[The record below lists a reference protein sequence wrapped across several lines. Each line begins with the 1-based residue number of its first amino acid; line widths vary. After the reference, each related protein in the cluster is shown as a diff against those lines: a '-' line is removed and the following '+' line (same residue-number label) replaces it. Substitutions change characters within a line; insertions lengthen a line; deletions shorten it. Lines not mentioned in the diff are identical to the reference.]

1 MGRIILVT
9 GGARSGKSGH
19 AERLA
24 ADIGGA
30 VAYIAT
36 ARALDPE
43 MEDRIARHRA
53 QRPSTW
59 QTFEAQLAPSAVI
72 EAEGRRHDCI
82 LLDCL
87 TVLATNRILCQE
99 LDWDGATAAQMAAI
113 EADVLAEIEALITA
127 AAHSPGT
134 LIAVTNEVGF
144 GIVPASRLSRFF
156 RDCAGR
162 VNQRMAAAA
171 EEVHL
176 VVSGIPVRI
185 KGA

>member
-24 ADIGGA
+24 AAKGGA
-30 VAYIAT
+30 IAYIAT
-36 ARALDPE
+36 AQALDSE
-43 MEDRIARHRA
+43 MEDRIARHQA
-53 QRPSTW
+53 QRPPTW
-59 QTFEAQLAPSAVI
+59 QTFEAQLAPSVVV
-72 EAEGRRHDCI
+72 EAEGGRHDCI

-87 TVLATNRILCQE
+87 TVLVTNRILAHE
-99 LDWDGATAAQMAAI
+99 VDWETASPEQVAAI
-113 EADVLAEIEALITA
+113 EINVLAEIEALITA
-127 AAHSPGT
+127 AAAIPGT

-144 GIVPASRLSRFF
+144 GIVPGTRLARFF

-171 EEVHL
+171 DEVHL
-176 VVSGIPVRI
+176 VVSGIPVPI
-185 KGA
+185 KKA